1 MEDLYYVCVE
11 ESYSVYIVYKDCVFT
26 TYERCKKLEKQA
38 LKEYDEYQVEICNFT
53 LNPII
58 G

>member
-11 ESYSVYIVYKDCVFT
+11 ELEAVYIVYKDCVFT